1 MTEKSTTARVPK
13 TLEEEGESVRNLFG
27 GGGEHGD
34 EWLVDG
40 LERYASRTDD
50 FPSFDPMH
58 QAMQEH
64 FDKHGPALVALL
76 AKNIRETASRWRA
89 ERIKALKRTRLFMKD
104 SLITEALGGKTIEE
118 FLKNY
123 TV

>member
-1 MTEKSTTARVPK
+1 MAEKPTVVGIPK
-13 TLEEEGESVRNLFG
+13 SLEQELEAIKRIFG
-27 GGGEHGD
+27 GGGEYGD

-76 AKNIRETASRWRA
+76 AKNIRETGGQWRA
-89 ERIKALKRTRLFMKD
+89 DRIKALKRTRLFMRD
-104 SLITEALGGKTIEE
+104 EVIAEALGGKTVKE
-118 FLKNY
+118 FLKDY